1 MLGAGP
7 LGLSPLVIGVTLGV
21 SAVPF
26 LLLFIF
32 ALTQK
37 EEQLPPPAGCKR
49 IGLQGSSNLS
59 DQYSKKYSQGAESGP
74 NNAWTVKALFVYPVK
89 SCRGIELDEGDVIKT
104 GMKYDRQFTLA
115 QYSTGLPSLEGKVE
129 SDWNVI
135 TQRSFP
141 RLAQVETE
149 IWVPDPESA
158 TYSPENEWVQSEG
171 CLVIRFPF
179 SPDVEMS
186 IGGLKAYG
194 RILAAR
200 ISGQS
205 EPMLEFR
212 VPFNPPKDRIKKMKY
227 KSEPVKIWKDT
238 PKALDL
244 SCEVP
249 RELLATL
256 KYTLGVTNPLAL
268 FRIDTERYREV
279 YKCAPKKKDVG
290 FQPIVGMADA
300 VC

>member
-1 MLGAGP
+1 MLNDGP
-7 LGLSPLVIGVTLGV
+7 LSLSPLVIGVTLGV
-21 SAVPF
+21 TALPF

-37 EEQLPPPAGCKR
+37 EERLPPPAGCKK
-49 IGLQGSSNLS
+49 IGIQEPSNLS
-59 DQYSKKYSQGAESGP
+59 DQYSKKYSRGGESGP
-74 NNAWTVKALFVYPVK
+74 DNAWTVKALFIYPVK
-89 SCRGIELDEGDVIKT
+89 SCRGIELDESDVVKT

-158 TYSPENEWVQSEG
+158 TYSLKNEWTQSGG
-171 CLVIRFPF
+171 CLTIRFPF

-186 IGGLKAYG
+186 IEGLKAYG

-200 ISGQS
+200 ISGQP

-212 VPFNPPKDRIKKMKY
+212 VPFNPPKDRIKKLKY
-227 KSEPVKIWKDT
+227 KSEPVKIWKDV
-238 PKALDL
+238 PKALDM

-249 RELLATL
+249 RELLYKL

-268 FRIDTERYREV
+268 FRIDTEKPRELF
-279 YKCAPKKKDVG
+279 KCAPKKEDVG